1 MIHQIYKNIIKNID
15 FCLENVQKNNKN
27 LSAKI
32 RLICVNPR
40 SIILGIMFLLYS
52 NLALTQNYN
61 WITPNSAYL
70 KMYVTSDGMYRID
83 KNDFV
88 NAGINVT
95 TIDPKTVKLYYK
107 GNQIPI
113 YFFGEENSVFDDNDY
128 FDFYGMRNY
137 GGLTNAYDISNNVI
151 YTTDEYLNLYSDTSA
166 YFVGWGGA
174 NGLRYSAYSNSS
186 SNLYPFDYYYQKYHF
201 EQDSVYWLGRS
212 NPDSDFGNFSNDKY
226 IGEGWYL
233 KTLQNGNSLKELLM

>member
-1 MIHQIYKNIIKNID
+1 MIHQVYKNIISNISFDSQTVQKDNID
-15 FCLENVQKNNKN
+15 
-27 LSAKI
+27 LSAII

-40 SIILGIMFLLYS
+40 SIILGIIFLLYS

-61 WITPNSAYL
+61 WITPNQTYL

-113 YFFGEENSVFDDNDY
+113 YFFG
-128 FDFYGMRNY
+128 
-137 GGLTNAYDISNNVI
+137 
-151 YTTDEYLNLYSDTSA
+151 
-166 YFVGWGGA
+166 
-174 NGLRYSAYSNSS
+174 
-186 SNLYPFDYYYQKYHF
+186 
-201 EQDSVYWLGRS
+201 GR
-212 NPDSDFGNFSNDKY
+212 K
-226 IGEGWYL
+226 
-233 KTLQNGNSLKELLM
+233 

>member
-1 MIHQIYKNIIKNID
+1 M
-15 FCLENVQKNNKN
+15 
-27 LSAKI
+27 
-32 RLICVNPR
+32 
-40 SIILGIMFLLYS
+40 
-52 NLALTQNYN
+52 
-61 WITPNSAYL
+61 
-70 KMYVTSDGMYRID
+70 
-83 KNDFV
+83 
-88 NAGINVT
+88 
-95 TIDPKTVKLYYK
+95 
-107 GNQIPI
+107 
-113 YFFGEENSVFDDNDY
+113 GEENSVFDDNDY

-201 EQDSVYWLGRS
+201 EQDSVYWLGQNT

-233 KTLQNGNSLKELLM
+233 KTLQNGNSIERAFNVSSLSTTSLQCRLKVFAYPANQNTSITNEHRLVLRLNVTTQLDTMYRDNFNRFDTTIYFSSSLLVNGSNTMKF